1 VESAK
6 RSGRFG
12 RSCRECKAY
21 FVTSDPNAY
30 LCPWCQKVEK
40 KVAFVAND
48 YGSGRDMADTQ
59 MLVQEE
65 V

>member
-1 VESAK
+1 MESAK

-12 RSCRECKAY
+12 RSCRECKLY

-30 LCPWCQKVEK
+30 LCPWCQKGEK
-40 KVAFVAND
+40 KVAVAAID
-48 YGSGRDMADTQ
+48 YGKGREMADTQ
-59 MLVQEE
+59 ILVQEE